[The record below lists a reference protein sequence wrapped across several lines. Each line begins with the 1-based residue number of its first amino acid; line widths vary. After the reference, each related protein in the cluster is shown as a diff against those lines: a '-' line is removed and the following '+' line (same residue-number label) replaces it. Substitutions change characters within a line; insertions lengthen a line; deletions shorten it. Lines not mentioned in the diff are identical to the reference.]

1 MRKVARHLMLLAVIG
16 ASIVTPAMSPAHGK
30 PTQSDRPCG
39 RVAFDYSLDRPVAG
53 QLMDMD
59 LSIVNCSDHEE
70 RLRLHVKASGP
81 CPFAHPVATTYTLPP
96 DFGVSSSALIIAP
109 SCFGRYSV
117 HVKLTIAGSRRVL
130 DVAGDGFFLT
140 RG

>member
-1 MRKVARHLMLLAVIG
+1 MRKVARNLMLLAVG
-16 ASIVTPAMSPAHGK
+16 AVLVTPGMSPAFGK
-30 PTQSDRPCG
+30 STQSDRPCG
-39 RVAFDYSLDRPVAG
+39 RVGFDYSLDRPVAG

-59 LSIVNCSDHEE
+59 LNIVNCSDHEE
-70 RLRLHVKASGP
+70 RLRLQVKTSGP
-81 CPFAHPVATTYTLPP
+81 CPFPHPVAHTYELPP
-96 DFGVSSSALIIAP
+96 DFGVFSSALVIAP
-109 SCFGRYSV
+109 SCVGRYSA